1 MADLNVEIVTPD
13 GPVFTGKVVSC
24 TAPGTNGQF
33 QILVG
38 HAPFLANLQI
48 GEIKLQ
54 KNNEDQK
61 KLATS
66 GGFLEVKDNNISII
80 VESAEFADDINVARA
95 KEAEKRARKRL
106 EEKDNIDLVR
116 VDLALLRALNRLKVS
131 SHL

>member
-1 MADLNVEIVTPD
+1 MTNLNVEIVTPH
-13 GPVFTGKVVSC
+13 GIVFKGALISC
-24 TAPGTNGQF
+24 TAPGVNGQF
-33 QILVG
+33 QILSG
-38 HAPFLANLQI
+38 HAPLLANLQI
-48 GEIKLQ
+48 GEIKLRNSEGQ
-54 KNNEDQK
+54 KR
-61 KLATS
+61 LATS

-116 VDLALLRALNRLKVS
+116 VDLALLRAINRLKVS

>member
-13 GPVFTGKVVSC
+13 GPVFSGKLVSC
-24 TAPGTNGQF
+24 TAPGENGQF

-48 GEIKLQ
+48 GEIKIQ
-54 KNNEDQK
+54 KADIQK

-80 VESAEFADDINVARA
+80 VESAEFAEDIDIARA

-106 EEKDNIDLVR
+106 EERGEIDIVR
-116 VDLALLRALNRLKVS
+116 ADIALLRALNRLKVS
-131 SHL
+131 SHI